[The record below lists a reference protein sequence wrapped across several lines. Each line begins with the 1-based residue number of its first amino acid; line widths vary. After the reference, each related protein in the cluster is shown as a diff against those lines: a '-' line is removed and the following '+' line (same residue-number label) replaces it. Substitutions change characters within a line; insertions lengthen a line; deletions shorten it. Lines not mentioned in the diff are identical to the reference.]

1 MPNALHE
8 AWELLANVSD
18 GNWETQSPA
27 WQADTEDWRNRYMGS
42 EKHAGEVG
50 FIKWPST
57 PRWHKGL
64 TITEKIDGTNAC
76 IRILDGKVTAQSRKR
91 LIRVGDDNFGFAAW
105 VEENKAE
112 LTELLGYGV
121 HFGEWFGEG
130 IQKNPLGI
138 EGKRFA
144 LFSPWK
150 FQGTQ
155 KLDIEESNL
164 VEFVPVLFEG
174 QANEWTIPHLM
185 EDLRI
190 YGSKVKGAAN
200 STVEVF
206 PGEDGTYEIAAEA
219 EGIIVW
225 HRETQQKY
233 KILLKNDAIHK
244 GQQTSFIDF
253 DGLAKEPRGFA

>member
-1 MPNALHE
+1 MSNAVEE
-8 AWELLANVSD
+8 AWGIIANAGD
-18 GNWETQSPA
+18 GDWTSQTAE
-27 WQADTEDWRNRYMGS
+27 WQGAAERWRDNYIGKG
-42 EKHAGEVG
+42 KHAGPVG

-76 IRILDGKVTAQSRKR
+76 IRILDGTVSAQSRKR
-91 LIRVGDDNFGFAAW
+91 LISPGDDNFGFAKW
-105 VEENKAE
+105 VHDNAGA
-112 LTELLGYGV
+112 LTDVLGYGV

-150 FQGTQ
+150 FNESQ
-155 KLDIEESNL
+155 KEVIQNSGL

-174 QANEWTIPHLM
+174 QADYLTIPHVMQEL
-185 EDLRI
+185 EL
-190 YGSKVKGAAN
+190 YGSKVEGAKLVSQGYAHD
-200 STVEVF
+200 
-206 PGEDGTYEIAAEA
+206 PDTYAAAE
-219 EGIIVW
+219 GVIVW

-233 KILLKNDAIHK
+233 KILLENDSIHK
-244 GQQTSFIDF
+244 GQQ
-253 DGLAKEPRGFA
+253 

>member
-1 MPNALHE
+1 MSNAVHE

-18 GNWETQSPA
+18 GNWETQSSG
-27 WQADTEDWRNRYMGS
+27 WRTDTERWRDAYMGKS
-42 EKHAGEVG
+42 KHVGPVG

-57 PRWHKGL
+57 PRWHKGI

-76 IRILDGKVTAQSRKR
+76 IRILDGTVTTQSRKR
-91 LIRVGDDNFGFAAW
+91 LITPEDDNFGFAKWAYD
-105 VEENKAE
+105 NAGA
-112 LTELLGYGV
+112 LTDVLGYGV

-144 LFSPWK
+144 HFSPWK
-150 FQGTQ
+150 YNEVEQER
-155 KLDIEESNL
+155 IRESGL

-174 QANEWTIPHLM
+174 QADYNVIPNIIEGL
-185 EDLRI
+185 EL
-190 YGSKVKGAAN
+190 YGSRVAGAKLVSQGYAH
-200 STVEVF
+200 E
-206 PGEDGTYEIAAEA
+206 PDEYARA

-233 KILLKNDAIHK
+233 KILLDNDAVHK
-244 GQQTSFIDF
+244 GQQ
-253 DGLAKEPRGFA
+253 

>member
-1 MPNALHE
+1 MSNAVHE

-18 GNWETQSPA
+18 GNWDTQSPD
-27 WQADTEDWRNRYMGS
+27 WQADAEKWRGS
-42 EKHAGEVG
+42 YVGTGKHAGPVG

-76 IRILDGKVTAQSRKR
+76 IRILDGTVSAQSRKR
-91 LIRVGDDNFGFAAW
+91 LITPESDNFGFAEW
-105 VEENKAE
+105 VHENAGA
-112 LTELLGYGV
+112 LTDVLGYGV

-150 FQGTQ
+150 FNESQ
-155 KLDIEESNL
+155 KEVIENSGL

-174 QANEWTIPHLM
+174 QADIYTIPRVL
-185 EDLRI
+185 EELDW
-190 YGSKVKGAAN
+190 
-200 STVEVF
+200 
-206 PGEDGTYEIAAEA
+206 DGTKVQGAKMISQGYAFEPDRMARP

-233 KILLKNDAIHK
+233 KILLDNDSIHK
-244 GQQTSFIDF
+244 GQQ
-253 DGLAKEPRGFA
+253 